1 MNTLDL
7 VKRITDI
14 LDDRQAIDIEVL
26 EVKDL
31 TTVTDYMIICS
42 GLASTHVKS
51 LGERVEEV
59 LEKEDNIFALRKEG
73 MTGGVWSV
81 LDYGDVLVHVMLP
94 EIRQSYQLEKLWAK
108 NRVVD

>member
-1 MNTLDL
+1 MDTMSLL
-7 VKRITDI
+7 KVITDI
-14 LDDRQAIDIEVL
+14 LEDRQAIDIEVL

-31 TTVTDYMIICS
+31 TSVTDYMIICS
-42 GLASTHVKS
+42 GRASTHVKS

-59 LEKEDNIFALRKEG
+59 LETQHGIFALRKEG

-81 LDYGDVLVHVMLP
+81 LDYGDILVHVMLP
-94 EIRQSYQLEKLWAK
+94 EIRQAYQLEKLWAK